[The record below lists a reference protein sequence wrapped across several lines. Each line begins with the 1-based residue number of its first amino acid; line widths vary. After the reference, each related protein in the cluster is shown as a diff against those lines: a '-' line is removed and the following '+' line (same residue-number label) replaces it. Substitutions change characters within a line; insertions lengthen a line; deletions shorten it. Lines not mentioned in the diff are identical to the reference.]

1 MRPCCRCG
9 VAFPRLMP
17 RACCTYRVEKANIDE
32 MVGGPD
38 RLGSYGHYLNVL
50 TVRLSLFSSALVL
63 VLKY

>member
-1 MRPCCRCG
+1 
-9 VAFPRLMP
+9 MP

>member
-1 MRPCCRCG
+1 MRPCSRSG
-9 VAFPRLMP
+9 VAFPRLTP

-50 TVRLSLFSSALVL
+50 TVRLSLLLSALALVL
-63 VLKY
+63 KC